1 MSLHNG
7 LDTVGIISFGVHS
20 KTYGASDPDN
30 NANLFSSLGYLED
43 APNAVVVVV
52 SALRAK
58 WLTKFF
64 LLKRRWL

>member
-7 LDTVGIISFGVHS
+7 LDTVGVISFGAHS
-20 KTYGASDPDN
+20 KTYSSLNPGN

-43 APNAVVVVV
+43 APNAAAIVFA
-52 SALRAK
+52 ALKVK

-64 LLKRRWL
+64 ILKRRWS

>member
-20 KTYGASDPDN
+20 KTYGASDPGN

-43 APNAVVVVV
+43 APDAVVIIFR
-52 SALRAK
+52 ALRAK

-64 LLKRRWL
+64 QLKRRLL